1 MKLCNL
7 KLAAYRC
14 LFYILQLLHLYK
26 PRVTSS
32 KSNSGM
38 GNGNA
43 GGGAAAPGTATGAVT
58 PLSPSAAFLNVPRVE
73 YHLVGSTPIGNR
85 DCTVSDFLSSNGDLE
100 LSQLDTPTTYIREN
114 LVNST
119 PLNHGLN
126 KSTRQ
131 RK

>member
-14 LFYILQLLHLYK
+14 LFYILQLLHLYN

-43 GGGAAAPGTATGAVT
+43 GGAAGATTAAVP
-58 PLSPSAAFLNVPRVE
+58 PLSPSVAFLGVPRVE
-73 YHLVGSTPIGNR
+73 YHLIGSTPIGNR
-85 DCTVSDFLSSNGDLE
+85 DYSVSDFNGDLE
-100 LSQLDTPTTYIREN
+100 LLQLDTPTTYIRDN
-114 LVNST
+114 FANST